1 MSTITWC
8 LPSGLGVSMSGM
20 FVCRC
25 PPLPSLLL
33 LRSYYAPCHHRT
45 NSPVGRYR
53 THGQHPRSHR
63 PTPARPLVWYHKH
76 FYFWCFHLTLLV
88 NIYQSMCFVCEMWD
102 WIWLKNSK
110 KCAIFNVR
118 YVDWS
123 NSLWNNGMKY
133 GQCPKSKSL
142 QASVLEITLAYM
154 KPLIILSI
162 SLLFWGVWLPCQ
174 SLHLCLSKSI
184 HQGKV
189 NFCSLHFCRTFK
201 VNNKNKILFKFE
213 LEASLR

>member
-33 LRSYYAPCHHRT
+33 LRSYYASCHHRT

-110 KCAIFNVR
+110 KCAIFNVGC
-118 YVDWS
+118 VDWS

-133 GQCPKSKSL
+133 GQSPKSNKGPIPSSL
-142 QASVLEITLAYM
+142 SSRDNLGIYETSDNSFNITFILRSLASM
-154 KPLIILSI
+154 P
-162 SLLFWGVWLPCQ
+162 
-174 SLHLCLSKSI
+174 
-184 HQGKV
+184 
-189 NFCSLHFCRTFK
+189 
-201 VNNKNKILFKFE
+201 KF
-213 LEASLR
+213 ASLPF